1 MFTSRW
7 CQETQALK
15 HNTFFFPLLWSCSVK
30 YLFVLPLGF
39 PSHAFFFFLSIC
51 DQIRNIVS
59 YLWSII
65 YFVTSIDLFSWGQ
78 RRSEHHKQTFQY
90 RFLCFFFAFFF
101 KVNIKKLYMGL
112 HSTSIKRW
120 KMPNWCD
127 FEQDVTMLLVEESRE
142 ISLDIQV
149 HLREHRE

>member
-15 HNTFFFPLLWSCSVK
+15 HNTFFSPFYGHAAWNICSCCLWDFR
-30 YLFVLPLGF
+30 LML
-39 PSHAFFFFLSIC
+39 FFFLSIC

-90 RFLCFFFAFFF
+90 RFLCFFRFFF

>member
-15 HNTFFFPLLWSCSVK
+15 HNTIFFPFYGHAAWNICSCCLWDFR
-30 YLFVLPLGF
+30 LML
-39 PSHAFFFFLSIC
+39 FFFFF
-51 DQIRNIVS
+51 QIWNIVS
-59 YLWSII
+59 YLWSIM

-90 RFLCFFFAFFF
+90 RFLCFFRFFF

>member
-15 HNTFFFPLLWSCSVK
+15 HNTIFFPFYGHAAWNICSCCLWDFR
-30 YLFVLPLGF
+30 LML
-39 PSHAFFFFLSIC
+39 FFFLI
-51 DQIRNIVS
+51 D
-59 YLWSII
+59 LWSNTEYCFVPLI
-65 YFVTSIDLFSWGQ
+65 YNLFCDFDWSLLL
-78 RRSEHHKQTFQY
+78 RSEKVSASQTDISVS
-90 RFLCFFFAFFF
+90 FFMFFSLFFF

>member
-30 YLFVLPLGF
+30 YLFVLALGF
-39 PSHAFFFFLSIC
+39 PSHAFFFLI
-51 DQIRNIVS
+51 D
-59 YLWSII
+59 LWSNTEYCFVPLI
-65 YFVTSIDLFSWGQ
+65 YNLFCDFDWSLLL
-78 RRSEHHKQTFQY
+78 RSEKVSASQTDISVS
-90 RFLCFFFAFFF
+90 FFMFFSLFFF